1 MFRNSEKPNLELVV
15 NESNIKQPNVDTKVD
30 IAITKDKEISLIE
43 TIDQMSGEEF
53 EKYIGNYFK
62 KLGYKVIVTQL
73 SGDFGVD
80 IIIENEFVKIGVQAK
95 RYTNTVGNSAIQ
107 EIVAGMKHYNL
118 DKGMVITNNYFSRA
132 AIELAK
138 DNNVILWDR
147 NTLIE
152 KISKG

>member
-1 MFRNSEKPNLELVV
+1 M
-15 NESNIKQPNVDTKVD
+15 
-30 IAITKDKEISLIE
+30 
-43 TIDQMSGEEF
+43 
-53 EKYIGNYFK
+53 
-62 KLGYKVIVTQL
+62 

-118 DKGMVITNNYFSRA
+118 DKGMVVTNNYFSRS